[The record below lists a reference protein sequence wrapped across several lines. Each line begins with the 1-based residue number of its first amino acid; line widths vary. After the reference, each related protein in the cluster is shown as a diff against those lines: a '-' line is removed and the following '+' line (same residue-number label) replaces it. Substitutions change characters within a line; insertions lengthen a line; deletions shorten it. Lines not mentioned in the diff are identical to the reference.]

1 MPLKFET
8 VLQDYCME
16 KKKKHHVL
24 LFKGTDDK
32 YFFLTVSALESLS
45 RGLGLRPSQVIVLC
59 PWAKHFTLSG
69 SLSNWALG
77 IQRVDNAI
85 HRMCHPPVDTLV
97 HFLTT
102 NYKMVIYP

>member
-1 MPLKFET
+1 MPLKFEM
-8 VLQDYCME
+8 VLQDYCMG

-32 YFFLTVSALESLS
+32 YFFLTVSTLESLS
-45 RGLGLRPSQVIVLC
+45 RGLGSRPSQVIVLC

-69 SLSNWALG
+69 SLSNWAPG

-85 HRMCHPPVDTLV
+85 HRMCHPPLDTLV
-97 HFLTT
+97 HF
-102 NYKMVIYP
+102 